1 MKAAKRFRANCSG
14 QLLIVAA
21 LAIAILIASTSIY
34 VYELTTEKQ
43 DVESGSLV
51 ELALAV
57 KTGLRNAVTSSLA
70 NITNGGS
77 KNILTENLDTLTDAY
92 VRLHPQQPCHV
103 RYTLLNSS
111 GYMEGVKLTWSEG
124 LGVSSAYVL
133 YTLKI
138 LEHASSITINDA
150 VNITTT
156 LMAEGYYTI
165 GENETSKTVNL
176 TCKLFNE
183 EKPAHAKNLAIYCAD
198 DSGAWTLVDNPSIT
212 DWGNGTYSLRFTII
226 FVSDIVH
233 VSVHMVDAR
242 KILVVANVT
251 CSQTG

>member
-1 MKAAKRFRANCSG
+1 MKTAKRFRANCSG

-43 DVESGSLV
+43 GVESSSLV

-57 KTGLRNAVTSSLA
+57 KAGVRNAVISALA

-77 KNILTENLDTLTDAY
+77 KTILTENLDALADAY
-92 VRLHPQQPCHV
+92 MRLHPQQPCHI
-103 RYTLLNSS
+103 RYTLLNGS
-111 GYMEGVKLTWSEG
+111 GYMGGVKITWSEG
-124 LGVSSAYVL
+124 LGVSSAYIL

-138 LEHASSITINDA
+138 LGPASSMTINDA
-150 VNITTT
+150 VNITTA
-156 LMAEGYYTI
+156 LMVEGYYTI
-165 GENETSKTVNL
+165 GENETIKTVNL

-183 EKPAHAKNLAIYCAD
+183 EKPAHAKNLTIYYMD
-198 DSGAWTLVDNPSIT
+198 DSGAWARVNSPSIT
-212 DWGNGTYSLRFTII
+212 DWGNGTYSLRFTIVL
-226 FVSDIVH
+226 VSDIVH
-233 VSVHMVDAR
+233 VSVRMVDAR